1 MIRALSIILTA
12 AACVLAIPMLI
23 LIGLSDL
30 LDALSRTGAF
40 EQEKAHIE
48 RGFPDGETKGGE
60 A

>member
-1 MIRALSIILTA
+1 MTRALSAILTA
-12 AACVLAIPMLI
+12 IACVLAIPMLI

-40 EQEKAHIE
+40 EREKAHAE
-48 RGFPDGETKGGE
+48 RGEK

>member
-1 MIRALSIILTA
+1 MTRALSIILTV

-23 LIGLSDL
+23 LIWLSDL

-40 EQEKAHIE
+40 EQERAQ
-48 RGFPDGETKGGE
+48 RDFPDGETIGGG